1 MLTYLFFFAE
11 EQFLVIH
18 NYGVQ
23 YTSPRSHFPLFTA
36 RTRFIS
42 RARILD
48 ILIHEA
54 FIGFRVTF
62 ILVVL
67 EADAPEMTV
76 VFRDLEPRKDVI
88 EIVWRKTREC
98 FYGSK

>member
-1 MLTYLFFFAE
+1 M
-11 EQFLVIH
+11 IH

-23 YTSPRSHFPLFTA
+23 YTSPRSHFPLFTTQ
-36 RTRFIS
+36 TRFI
-42 RARILD
+42 RQPKILD

-54 FIGFRVTF
+54 FIGFRVIF
-62 ILVVL
+62 ILVVI

-76 VFRDLEPRKDVI
+76 VFRDLEPRKDVV

-98 FYGSK
+98 FYGTK